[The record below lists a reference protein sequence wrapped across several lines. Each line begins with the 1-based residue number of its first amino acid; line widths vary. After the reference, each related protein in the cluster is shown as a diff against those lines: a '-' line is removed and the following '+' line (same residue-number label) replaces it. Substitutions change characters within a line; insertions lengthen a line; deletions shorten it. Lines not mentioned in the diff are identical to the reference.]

1 MITTP
6 MLNIKLLM
14 QIKVNFTSPVAKA
27 LSLKIP
33 T

>member
-1 MITTP
+1 MIITP